1 MKYMY
6 EAPKTN
12 LVVNEPWPNYKKT
25 KILFYGY
32 IFISG
37 ILFAVMLYEHLFTG
51 EYDTLLIPIMTF
63 GILIIV
69 YILNVVAIGVRSRV
83 LLRRGVFFVNI
94 LVLVLTCFGWYV
106 AVAQGNISG
115 LIFSGVLLL
124 PVLLNTIRVFPLWA
138 SNSLTSGCYGLCSSP
153 ALVDTFS

>member
-63 GILIIV
+63 GILII
-69 YILNVVAIGVRSRV
+69 Y
-83 LLRRGVFFVNI
+83 
-94 LVLVLTCFGWYV
+94 
-106 AVAQGNISG
+106 
-115 LIFSGVLLL
+115 
-124 PVLLNTIRVFPLWA
+124 
-138 SNSLTSGCYGLCSSP
+138 
-153 ALVDTFS
+153 